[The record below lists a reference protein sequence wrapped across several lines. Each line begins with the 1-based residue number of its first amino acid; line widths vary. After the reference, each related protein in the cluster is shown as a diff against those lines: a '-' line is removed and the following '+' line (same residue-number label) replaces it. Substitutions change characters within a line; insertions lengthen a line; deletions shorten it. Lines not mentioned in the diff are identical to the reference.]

1 MAAPHRFITTSRC
14 RTSSSSRVIRCSAP
28 SPGSA
33 SNCVRVVAI
42 IAAFN
47 EADIIGTVV
56 ADLLEQGIG
65 VYFLDDGSTD
75 GTVAAVEPYVGRGVV
90 AVERLA
96 SANGHFDWERIL
108 RRKAQLAREL
118 DADWFIHH
126 DADEFRESPWP
137 HVRLA
142 DAIRIVDEMGY
153 NAI

>member
-56 ADLLEQGIG
+56 ADLLEQGVG

-75 GTVAAVEPYVGRGVV
+75 GTVAAVEPYVGRGVL
-90 AVERLA
+90 AIERMA
-96 SANGHFDWERIL
+96 PADGSPEHFNWERIL
-108 RRKAQLAREL
+108 RRKAELAREL
-118 DADWFIHH
+118 DAAWFIHH
-126 DADEFRESPWP
+126 DADEFRESPWLHLP
-137 HVRLA
+137 L
-142 DAIRIVDEMGY
+142 G
-153 NAI
+153 